1 MNRIEEICFV
11 SRVAAEIDALHLT
24 DRQLDALWRA
34 AQHETREHRVIVE
47 RAINCVRAR
56 RLLDAPAANTVAA

>member
-1 MNRIEEICFV
+1 MTALEEICFV
-11 SRVAAEIDALHLT
+11 SRVAAEIDALNMS

-34 AQHETREHRVIVE
+34 AQHEPREHRAIVE

-56 RLLDAPAANTVAA
+56 RLLKTPAANKVAA